1 MKTKTIFYCTEC
13 GNETPKWAGRCPAC
27 GAWNSIVE
35 QADKPVKS
43 GRKPASAR
51 AVKPVP
57 ITEIG
62 TADEIRFSTGM
73 GELDRV
79 LGGGA
84 VKGSLVLVGGAPG
97 IGKSTLMLQICKKL
111 GEFARVLYVSGEE
124 SAHQLKL
131 RAQRLDAESDNLYV
145 LSETCLGNILECVR
159 SEQPD
164 VLIVDSIQTL
174 YNEDLDS
181 PAGGV
186 GQVKDCTMAL
196 MQLAKGQGV
205 TVFVIGH
212 VNKEGSIAGPKV
224 LEHMVDCVLYFEGD
238 QHMTYRILR
247 AAKNRFGATN
257 EIGVFEMMDRGL
269 REVENPSEMLLSGR
283 PKDAPGTC
291 VTCAMEGARPV
302 LAEVQALIAPASASN
317 PRRMS
322 NGFDYNRAA
331 MLLAVLEKRGGLKVS
346 QCDAYLNIIG
356 GLTLEEPAADLAAVV
371 AIASSYLDK
380 PVPDHM
386 AAIGGLSRNA
396 LGRALGI
403 AREHDHVLDAQRM
416 QVGDGLT
423 DPGLKR
429 ILDSEHAHNGA
440 VDRQIQRRQALHLG
454 LNALLNVGIELRALI
469 LKHKVCRADNRA
481 TPFDGGSDAVRHD
494 VLDGGMALAV
504 LEPTLAS
511 SVDDGA
517 CHRMREMLLQAS
529 RKAQDLVLAPAVG
542 GEHAS

>member
-1 MKTKTIFYCTEC
+1 MKTKTVFYCTEC

-35 QADKPVKS
+35 QTDKPVKS

-57 ITEIG
+57 IMDIG

-111 GEFARVLYVSGEE
+111 GEFSKVLYVSGEE

-131 RAQRLDAESDNLYV
+131 RAQRLDVESENLYV
-145 LSETCLGNILECVR
+145 LSETCLGNILECVQ

-331 MLLAVLEKRGGLKVS
+331 MLMAVLEKRGALKVS
-346 QCDAYLNIIG
+346 GCDAFLNVIG
-356 GLTLEEPAADLAAVV
+356 GLSVDEPAADLAAVL
-371 AIASSYLDK
+371 ALASSYLDK
-380 PVPDHM
+380 PIGNHV
-386 AAIGGLSRNA
+386 AAIG
-396 LGRALGI
+396 
-403 AREHDHVLDAQRM
+403 EV
-416 QVGDGLT
+416 GLT
-423 DPGLKR
+423 G
-429 ILDSEHAHNGA
+429 
-440 VDRQIQRRQALHLG
+440 
-454 LNALLNVGIELRALI
+454 ELRSVNHLSERLSEVHRLGFETCIIPKQRKDQIRAPQGLALI
-469 LKHKVCRADNRA
+469 EARNIAEAMRAI
-481 TPFDGGSDAVRHD
+481 V
-494 VLDGGMALAV
+494 
-504 LEPTLAS
+504 
-511 SVDDGA
+511 
-517 CHRMREMLLQAS
+517 QA
-529 RKAQDLVLAPAVG
+529 
-542 GEHAS
+542 